1 MSSIQSSPYTPP
13 QPMNESGA
21 TDKPGETEEEKK
33 KKKKEEPPE
42 RKIGEDGAEYEKKEG
57 AWVQVSEPASASD
70 DKKIKY

>member
-1 MSSIQSSPYTPP
+1 MSSIQSPYTPP

-42 RKIGEDGAEYEKKEG
+42 RKIDEDGAEYERKEDT
-57 AWVQVSEPASASD
+57 WVPVSAPSSASD